1 GTRILLCDGLI
12 ELRVRTVRGKDVVC
26 DILNGG
32 SLGEHQGINLPGTA
46 LSIPALTE
54 KDRVDLEFGLKHGVD
69 VVALSFVRSAAD
81 IHQVKQVIQACG
93 SDVPVIAK
101 LEKPQ
106 ALEQLEEIL
115 EAADGVMV
123 ARGGLGGGMGPGKVS
138 VLQKP

>member
-1 GTRILLCDGLI
+1 M
-12 ELRVRTVRGKDVVC
+12 RGEDVECEV
-26 DILNGG
+26 INGG
-32 SLGEHQGINLPGTA
+32 LLGEHQGINLPGIA

-54 KDRVDLEFGLKHGVD
+54 KDRDDLEFGLKHGVD

-106 ALEQLEEIL
+106 ALEQLDPETRDSPRL
-115 EAADGVMV
+115 RLAQAGDHRHPD
-123 ARGGLGGGMGPGKVS
+123 ARIHD
-138 VLQKP
+138 